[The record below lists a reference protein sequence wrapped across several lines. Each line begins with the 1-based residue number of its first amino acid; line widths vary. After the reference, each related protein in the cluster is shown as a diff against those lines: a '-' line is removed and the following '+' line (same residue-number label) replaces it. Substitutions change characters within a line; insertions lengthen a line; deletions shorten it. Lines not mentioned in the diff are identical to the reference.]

1 MLLIGRGKGN
11 TFPWRTKRRGDA
23 VKLLQKT
30 WRACQPAL
38 SSFRFFMGLIVAA
51 LVCCLLA
58 LITGGEEQLFFIV
71 TGMFLTCLVCA
82 LVLWDVNS

>member
-1 MLLIGRGKGN
+1 M
-11 TFPWRTKRRGDA
+11 
-23 VKLLQKT
+23 KLLQKT

-38 SSFRFFMGLIVAA
+38 SSFRLFLGLIVAA
-51 LVCCLLA
+51 LACCVLG

-82 LVLWDVNS
+82 LILWDVNS